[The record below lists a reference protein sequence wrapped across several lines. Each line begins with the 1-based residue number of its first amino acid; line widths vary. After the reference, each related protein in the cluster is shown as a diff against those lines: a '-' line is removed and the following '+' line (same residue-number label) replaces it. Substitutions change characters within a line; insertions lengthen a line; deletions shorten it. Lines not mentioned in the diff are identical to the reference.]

1 MKAHYHVT
9 FYLDTGD
16 KIETVIPISD
26 ELSREEIIR
35 DLNYADERIWDTLTG
50 AHVALQIGDVTVS
63 SEHLL
68 YDHELQAVDIY
79 ACKIGEGQ
87 INGDRD

>member
-1 MKAHYHVT
+1 MKAHYYAT
-9 FYLDTGD
+9 LYLDTGD

-35 DLNYADERIWDTLTG
+35 DLNYADGRIWGVLSGERT
-50 AHVALQIGDVTVS
+50 AIQIGNITVS
-63 SEHLL
+63 AEHLV
-68 YDHELQAVDIY
+68 AVDIY
-79 ACKIGEGQ
+79 AYDQELQCKIGEGQ

>member
-26 ELSREEIIR
+26 ETSRDEIIR
-35 DLNYADERIWDTLTG
+35 DLNYTDERIWDTLTG
-50 AHVALQIGDVTVS
+50 AHVAIQIGNVTVS
-63 SEHLL
+63 AEHLV
-68 YDHELQAVDIY
+68 AVDIY
-79 ACKIGEGQ
+79 AYDQELQCKIGEGQ